1 MKRITKEMESNGG
14 GKEGNLLHQGV
25 RFAYTIHQVPKKKS
39 HKVICL
45 IKAMFISTQ
54 LFLDDTN
61 SIFQFAGGFDEE
73 ALRIFNELKKM
84 ATSESQKINK

>member
-1 MKRITKEMESNGG
+1 
-14 GKEGNLLHQGV
+14 
-25 RFAYTIHQVPKKKS
+25 
-39 HKVICL
+39 
-45 IKAMFISTQ
+45 MFISTQ